1 MAVVQLVD
9 EGQLGEDQA
18 EQAAEEGDHQGDGQH
33 RVDLLDEEAAGVAL
47 RGVHLEAGRMGV
59 HLEDLLQAA
68 VALFEGVVVVAAAV
82 RLTTHFFETKAL
94 VWAPTGT
101 LEGQLQA
108 VEGEVEGALV
118 DVDGGDA
125 GRDLAEGDGAR
136 RLAPLHPGAAA
147 GGRGAA
153 VEAVAYQAAV
163 EQVQRPIGGEAVEAG
178 GASGVGCAAHLF
190 CFDEAGARGVGH
202 VEALGA
208 TAQFGLDADAALIS
222 KLLGEAVLEGTLQL
236 GGGQPEEA
244 LLGGGL
250 VLGQSAE
257 NHRREEEEEE
267 EAGEGEQS
275 EEEGGDQ
282 HDRLDLADPASQ
294 AVEAIGR
301 AVVVTVLL
309 IRHQVIGVEVVAAAV
324 EKSRQTLPE
333 RSAGVAGVEAASH
346 DLSNRGWLPE
356 EELNLQE

>member
-9 EGQLGEDQA
+9 
-18 EQAAEEGDHQGDGQH
+18 EEGDHQGDGQH

-47 RGVHLEAGRMGV
+47 RGVHLEAGRVGV

-68 VALFEGVVVVAAAV
+68 VALFEGVVAVAAA
-82 RLTTHFFETKAL
+82 
-94 VWAPTGT
+94 
-101 LEGQLQA
+101 LQA

-153 VEAVAYQAAV
+153 VEAVAWRAAT
-163 EQVQRPIGGEAVEAG
+163 
-178 GASGVGCAAHLF
+178 GVG
-190 CFDEAGARGVGH
+190 DG
-202 VEALGA
+202 EALGA
-208 TAQFGLDADAALIS
+208 TAQLGLDADAALIS

-250 VLGQSAE
+250 VLGQSAG
-257 NHRREEEEEE
+257 NHRRGGEEEE

-294 AVEAIGR
+294 AVEAMVGR
-301 AVVVTVLL
+301 AVVVLSSSSDT
-309 IRHQVIGVEVVAAAV
+309 
-324 EKSRQTLPE
+324 KS
-333 RSAGVAGVEAASH
+333 SA
-346 DLSNRGWLPE
+346 
-356 EELNLQE
+356 